1 MPGRL
6 ATVWRFR
13 HFWLSLSGMDLR
25 VRYRRSVLGIGWS
38 VLHPVAMT
46 IVFCVAFASWL
57 GTGDWRTAA
66 PFYLAGLA
74 VWDVIKQSAVQ
85 GSLTFLRNEPYIRQS
100 PLPLAVYTLRTS
112 LGTATHFGIA
122 LGVAIVATGVLHPVD
137 HLTPLYAVWAV
148 LPAAALLVVFCWAV
162 TAVCAVA
169 NVYFHDT
176 QHLAEV
182 GLGIGFFLTPIIYP
196 KDRLTER
203 GLGFVAD
210 ANPVVAFLDVL
221 REPLLTGE
229 PPSTGTFA
237 RAAGLTAV
245 AVAAALAAL
254 ARFERRLVFHL

>member
-1 MPGRL
+1 MLGRL

-13 HFWLSLSGMDLR
+13 HFWLSLAGTDLR

-38 VLHPVAMT
+38 LLHPIVMT
-46 IVFCVAFASWL
+46 VVFCAAFASLL
-57 GTGDWRTAA
+57 GTGEWRTAA

-74 VWDVIKQSAVQ
+74 VWDVVKHSAVQ

-112 LGTATHFGIA
+112 LGTAVHFGIA
-122 LGVAIVATGVLHPVD
+122 LAVASIAVGVLSPIAHWTPV
-137 HLTPLYAVWAV
+137 YAIWAV
-148 LPAAALLVVFCWAV
+148 IPAATLLLIFCWAI

-182 GLGIGFFLTPIIYP
+182 GLGIGFFLTPILYP
-196 KDRLTER
+196 KERLVER
-203 GLGFVAD
+203 GLAFIAEV
-210 ANPVVAFLDVL
+210 NPVAAFLDVI

-229 PPSTGTFA
+229 SPTAMAFAKASGFTFA
-237 RAAGLTAV
+237 AV
-245 AVAAALAAL
+245 VAAVAAFAK
-254 ARFERRLVFHL
+254 FERRLVFYL

>member
-13 HFWLSLSGMDLR
+13 HFWLSLAGMDLR

-38 VLHPVAMT
+38 VLHPVLMA

-66 PFYLAGLA
+66 PFYLAGLV
-74 VWDVIKQSAVQ
+74 VWDAVKHSAVQ
-85 GSLTFLRNEPYIRQS
+85 GGLTFLRNEPYIRQS

-122 LGVAIVATGVLHPVD
+122 LIVATATAGILHPAD
-137 HLTPLYAVWAV
+137 HWTPLYAIWAV
-148 LPAAALLVVFCWAV
+148 LPAAALLAVFCWAV
-162 TAVCAVA
+162 TALVAVA
-169 NVYFHDT
+169 NVFFHDT

-196 KDRLTER
+196 KERLAER
-203 GLGFVAD
+203 GLRFVAE
-210 ANPVVAFLDVL
+210 ANPVVTFLDVI
-221 REPLLTGE
+221 RQPILTGE
-229 PPSTGTFA
+229 PPSAAAFA
-237 RAAGLTAV
+237 RAAGLTV
-245 AVAAALAAL
+245 VTVAAAVAAL